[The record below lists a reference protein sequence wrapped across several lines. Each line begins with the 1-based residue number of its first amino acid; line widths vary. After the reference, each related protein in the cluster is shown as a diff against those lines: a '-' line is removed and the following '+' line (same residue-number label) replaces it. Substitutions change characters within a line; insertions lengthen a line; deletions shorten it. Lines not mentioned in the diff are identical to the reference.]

1 MYKGSLKQ
9 IVINLIQRKAPMPYK
24 SRSLLGFFFDLISI
38 IIILIFTE
46 DFIERWG
53 THYIK
58 SAKFGGQLEIR
69 KTMDKETAQSKTH
82 FSITMEAEFKSLFAS
97 VGASFSAETGSQAKS
112 ATETTSTS
120 VVAQGGSH
128 EIASILSDVYSPT
141 FKTEFKH
148 WLTSIPSYPKPFK
161 FRMGPIA
168 DLVNFRAADL
178 FPDETVNW
186 GCEGYVT
193 ALKSERNEDGELVK
207 YYEIT
212 EGDEVKKKVYCPFDS
227 RGGLEQAIR
236 RRRSSLHRAIEVYM
250 EEVYLNSL
258 LASVV
263 NCLFFL

>member
-1 MYKGSLKQ
+1 MFHLCQFQLYPFS
-9 IVINLIQRKAPMPYK
+9 
-24 SRSLLGFFFDLISI
+24 SISI
-38 IIILIFTE
+38 VIFTE

-82 FSITMEAEFKSLFAS
+82 FSKVMEAEYKSLFSS
-97 VGASFSAETGSQAKS
+97 VGAKS
-112 ATETTSTS
+112 SVEKGFEEKSKTQTTSTS

-141 FKTEFKH
+141 FKSGFKH

-161 FRMGPIA
+161 FHMGPITE
-168 DLVNFRAADL
+168 LVNFREADL
-178 FPDETVNW
+178 FPKESINW
-186 GCEGYVT
+186 GCEGYVA

-250 EEVYLNSL
+250 EEVCIESL
-258 LASVV
+258 AFIV
-263 NCLFFL
+263 NCLLCV

>member
-1 MYKGSLKQ
+1 
-9 IVINLIQRKAPMPYK
+9 
-24 SRSLLGFFFDLISI
+24 
-38 IIILIFTE
+38 
-46 DFIERWG
+46 
-53 THYIK
+53 
-58 SAKFGGQLEIR
+58 
-69 KTMDKETAQSKTH
+69 MDKQTAQSKTH
-82 FSITMEAEFKSLFAS
+82 FSMKMEAEYKSLFAS
-97 VGASFSAETGSQAKS
+97 VGASASVEKGYEDKS
-112 ATETTSTS
+112 ATQTTSTS
-120 VVAQGGSH
+120 VMAQGGSH
-128 EIASILSDVYSPT
+128 EVASILSDVYSPT

-212 EGDEVKKKVYCPFDS
+212 ESDEVKKKVYCPFDS
-227 RGGLEQAIR
+227 RGGLEQAIT

-250 EEVYLNSL
+250 EEVYLKSRFWYL
-258 LASVV
+258 LLIVYFVYEKALKTFSGQISARYHESHT
-263 NCLFFL
+263 LEK